1 MTHHIL
7 GIAAVLL
14 AACQSAPAEEGA
26 FTPAMP
32 IEPQD
37 PIPYPPSLFAAGIE
51 GEVML
56 YLVVDS
62 TGAVIPDSTRIA
74 TASGHREFDA
84 AALEAAAALRF
95 TPARRGDTA
104 VAAPIQVPIH
114 FALPDSLRPADAQ

>member
-1 MTHHIL
+1 MTHRTL
-7 GIAAVLL
+7 GIIAVLL
-14 AACQSAPAEEGA
+14 LACQSAPAAEGT

-62 TGAVIPDSTRIA
+62 SGAVIPDSTRVA
-74 TASGHREFDA
+74 TASGHAEFDA
-84 AALEAAAALRF
+84 AALQAAPALRF

-114 FALPDSLRPADAQ
+114 FTLPDSLRPAAAQ